1 MKRGLRDTNLAFG
14 IVLDVLHEG
23 VVIGVVMLDH
33 EDLARLVNQLLVGIL
48 HFLLSLASFSFQ
60 LIFLNLRGTFIVN
73 VKLVEARLVLEINFL
88 VLDLSHDIKILLLLS
103 LNRQTAINFF
113 VKLLNAG
120 VLHAQRILVSATKH
134 EIGLGRLDRDLQ
146 FDLFPDQLFEWD
158 LNFDHKDVFSNG

>member
-1 MKRGLRDTNLAFG
+1 M
-14 IVLDVLHEG
+14 
-23 VVIGVVMLDH
+23 IGVVMLDH
-33 EDLARLVNQLLVGIL
+33 EDLARLVNQLLVGIF
-48 HFLLSLASFSFQ
+48 HFLLCFASFSFQ
-60 LIFLNLRGTFIVN
+60 LIFLNLRGTFIV
-73 VKLVEARLVLEINFL
+73 KLAEARLVLEINFL

-103 LNRQTAINFF
+103 LNSQTAINFF

-134 EIGLGRLDRDLQ
+134 EIGLGRLDRNLQ

>member
-1 MKRGLRDTNLAFG
+1 M
-14 IVLDVLHEG
+14 
-23 VVIGVVMLDH
+23 IGVVMLDH
-33 EDLARLVNQLLVGIL
+33 EDLARLVNQLLVGVF
-48 HFLLSLASFSFQ
+48 HFLLRFASFSFQ
-60 LIFLNLRGTFIVN
+60 LIFLNLRGTFIV
-73 VKLVEARLVLEINFL
+73 KLAEARLVLEINFL

-134 EIGLGRLDRDLQ
+134 EIGLGRLDRNLQ
-146 FDLFPDQLFEWD
+146 FDLLPDQLFEWD